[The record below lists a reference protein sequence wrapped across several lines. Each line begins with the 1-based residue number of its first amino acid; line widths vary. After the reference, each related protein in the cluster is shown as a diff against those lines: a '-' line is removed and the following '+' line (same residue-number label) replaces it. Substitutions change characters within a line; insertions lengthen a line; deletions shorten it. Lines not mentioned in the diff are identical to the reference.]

1 MGTKDQSSHPGTIS
15 ACDRFTWCAGK
26 PGFRYRR
33 SWRPGGQPRVKGVDQ
48 RTRILPRSREG
59 PQTLVDEPLRQPG
72 GVAGPAT
79 TGKSGWRAESSGSGA
94 SHGFEDG
101 GGWLVG
107 GEEGLQSQF
116 GDRDID
122 RGAEMGQRGQ
132 QPKLAV
138 A

>member
-1 MGTKDQSSHPGTIS
+1 MG
-15 ACDRFTWCAGK
+15 
-26 PGFRYRR
+26 
-33 SWRPGGQPRVKGVDQ
+33 
-48 RTRILPRSREG
+48 LEG
-59 PQTLVDEPLRQPG
+59 
-72 GVAGPAT
+72 
-79 TGKSGWRAESSGSGA
+79 
-94 SHGFEDG
+94 G